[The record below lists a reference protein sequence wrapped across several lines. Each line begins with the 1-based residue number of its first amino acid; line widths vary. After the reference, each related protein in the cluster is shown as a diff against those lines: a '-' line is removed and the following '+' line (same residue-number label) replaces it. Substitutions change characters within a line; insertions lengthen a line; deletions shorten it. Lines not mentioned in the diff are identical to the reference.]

1 MLNNTLHSISNAK
14 ALAMKKSVFIF
25 PLLLV
30 LSEMASYLSNDMY
43 LPALPQIMRE
53 FHITQYQVQLTL
65 SSWFLGSASMQL
77 FVGPL
82 SDRFGRRPI
91 FILGMILFVISTF
104 GCAIASNIYL
114 LIFSRFVQGSVLC
127 FVIVAGYATI
137 HELYDQAHAIRIL
150 ALMSSIAVLAPAFGP
165 FLGSLILN
173 IANWRWNFWF
183 LLILGIILLGLH
195 IKWMPE
201 PLSADSRHSL
211 HIRHVLSQY
220 RKIITNRGFLTFTLA
235 FCFIFCGFIAWIAA
249 GPFYV
254 IDQFSYNPSAFGFS
268 QILIFACF
276 ISSTQLVKYLM
287 EKIGVNKLI
296 QCGLVITLCGSI
308 IAFCLAIVRPNFLGG
323 LVIGMMIFSFGSGF
337 TFAPLQRLAI
347 EASNEPMGSRMAIL
361 STFISGSGLLASILV
376 SIFYNGKLISFAY
389 FLMMTSLLAGLIY
402 AVGKKFHC
410 VKSST

>member
-1 MLNNTLHSISNAK
+1 
-14 ALAMKKSVFIF
+14 MKKSVFIF

-43 LPALPQIMRE
+43 LPALPQIMRD
-53 FHITQYQVQLTL
+53 FHITQHQVQLTL

-91 FILGMILFVISTF
+91 FILGMILFVISAF

-114 LIFSRFVQGSVLC
+114 LIFFRFIQGSVLC

-137 HELYDQAHAIRIL
+137 HELYDQARAIRIL

-183 LLILGIILLGLH
+183 LLILGIILLILH

-211 HIRHVLSQY
+211 HIRRVLSQY
-220 RKIITNRGFLTFTLA
+220 RDIIANRGFLTFTLA
-235 FCFIFCGFIAWIAA
+235 FSFIFCGFISWIAA

-254 IDQFSYNPSAFGFS
+254 IDQFGYNPSAFGFF
-268 QILIFACF
+268 QILIFICF
-276 ISSTQLVKYLM
+276 ISSNQLVKYMM

-296 QCGLVITLCGSI
+296 QWGLIITLLGGI
-308 IAFCLAIVRPNFLGG
+308 TAFYLAIAMPHFLGG

-361 STFISGSGLLASILV
+361 STFISGFGLLASILV
-376 SIFYNGKLISFAY
+376 SIVYNGKLISFAY
-389 FLMMTSLLAGLIY
+389 LLMMTSLLAGLIY
-402 AVGKKFHC
+402 AVGKKFRP
-410 VKSST
+410 VNPAS